1 MSSMPIRV
9 AENGGEKFIGGSL
22 GVLVGAE
29 KKLFS
34 VHEKLIRASSQF
46 FDRAM
51 SGAWLESA
59 QRTIQLP
66 EDEAEIFGIYVHWLY
81 YGTLPV
87 CSNDSGLPENHEY
100 LKLVKAYT
108 LGNKL
113 MDMGFQNAAIDAIV
127 EKSISEEDGTRW
139 YPVTE
144 VVEFAYNN
152 TRNSDPIRQLLV
164 DLHVS
169 FGHGDWLDYGNFDP
183 ESVPRAFL
191 FGLSSKL
198 LDLRAA
204 TRSEIK
210 ASNYHV
216 HDSSDVKVESEKEAS

>member
-1 MSSMPIRV
+1 
-9 AENGGEKFIGGSL
+9 
-22 GVLVGAE
+22 
-29 KKLFS
+29 
-34 VHEKLIRASSQF
+34 
-46 FDRAM
+46 
-51 SGAWLESA
+51 
-59 QRTIQLP
+59 
-66 EDEAEIFGIYVHWLY
+66 
-81 YGTLPV
+81 
-87 CSNDSGLPENHEY
+87 
-100 LKLVKAYT
+100 
-108 LGNKL
+108 